1 MKINKFNATLISLVL
16 ALFLMAGNVQAQKK
30 FVNKAVSWAEKGENL
45 DTAMVLLDM
54 ALENE
59 KTKDWAKTY
68 YARGLVFKAVFST
81 ENEEFKSLSEEPLI
95 DAMDNFKK
103 ALVSNG
109 VAAIE
114 TYIHFSMAELPEPI
128 YNLAIES
135 YENKDFKRAFM
146 YFKETF
152 ELKQLDL
159 FGATIDTA
167 LLYNTALMAQ
177 LGEDYENAI
186 KYYNQAIGYNYGG
199 GETYAYLADIY
210 KTQGDSESYLQT
222 LKDGFEKYPGTQA
235 VLGSLINYY
244 IFESENS
251 GDALTYLDYAI
262 ETDPNNAFFYSG
274 KAMVYDKLGQPE
286 EAIKMY
292 KKSIEINPD
301 LVEAYFNLGV
311 IYFNEG
317 VELSDKAVEIKD
329 NNKYEI
335 AKVEADN
342 KFKEALPYLEKAF
355 EYQQDDTNIG
365 KTLRTLYYRLQM
377 TEKYEE
383 ITKKLEE

>member
-152 ELKQLDL
+152 ELK
-159 FGATIDTA
+159 
-167 LLYNTALMAQ
+167 
-177 LGEDYENAI
+177 
-186 KYYNQAIGYNYGG
+186 
-199 GETYAYLADIY
+199 
-210 KTQGDSESYLQT
+210 
-222 LKDGFEKYPGTQA
+222 
-235 VLGSLINYY
+235 
-244 IFESENS
+244 
-251 GDALTYLDYAI
+251 
-262 ETDPNNAFFYSG
+262 
-274 KAMVYDKLGQPE
+274 
-286 EAIKMY
+286 
-292 KKSIEINPD
+292 
-301 LVEAYFNLGV
+301 
-311 IYFNEG
+311 
-317 VELSDKAVEIKD
+317 
-329 NNKYEI
+329 
-335 AKVEADN
+335 
-342 KFKEALPYLEKAF
+342 
-355 EYQQDDTNIG
+355 
-365 KTLRTLYYRLQM
+365 
-377 TEKYEE
+377 
-383 ITKKLEE
+383 